1 MRKTE
6 NLSKKEVQAYLPSY
20 PKTANKTDRGWS
32 LIAAGQEGMWGC
44 GLLACR
50 AAYTVGS
57 GYVTWASEDYP
68 YQSSL
73 EIPEALLACL
83 KDKKLFDK
91 KTAIGAGPGLGFS
104 QAVKNFIFQLQNL
117 KLPVLLDADAL
128 TIIAQKQSFTLN
140 KNFILTP
147 HTGELSRLLNVPSQQ
162 IEKDRLKHVQEGALK
177 YNCWLL
183 LKGYQAILSNGE
195 ENFLIQT
202 GNSALGKAGTGDV
215 LTGIITGLMAQGLS
229 VFKACALGTI
239 LHGETAIRWLAQGKD
254 INSFSASEIMEQLPF
269 VMSDF
274 RSDKTEKNS

>member
-1 MRKTE
+1 MKNE
-6 NLSKKEVQAYLPSY
+6 KNLSILSKKEVQAYLPSY
-20 PKTANKTDRGWS
+20 PKTATKKDRGWS
-32 LIAAGQEGMWGC
+32 LIVAGQEGMWGC

-50 AAYTVGS
+50 SAYTIGS

-68 YQSSL
+68 YKSSL
-73 EIPEALLACL
+73 EIPEALLARL
-83 KDKKLFDK
+83 EDKKVFEN

-104 QAVKNFIFQLQNL
+104 KTVENFILQLKNL
-117 KLPVLLDADAL
+117 NRPTLLDADAL
-128 TIIAQKQSFTLN
+128 TLISQKQSFLLN

-147 HTGELSRLLNVPSQQ
+147 HTGELSRLLNISAKD
-162 IEKDRLKHVQEGALK
+162 IEKDRLKYAQSGALK

-183 LKGYQAILSNGE
+183 LKGYQPILSNGA

-229 VFKACALGTI
+229 VFKASALGTI
-239 LHGETAIRWLAQGKD
+239 LHGETAVRYLAQGKD
-254 INSFSASEIMEQLPF
+254 INSFSASEIINQLPL

-274 RSDKTEKNS
+274 RQ